1 MIVIDDVHKRFG
13 KVVALAG
20 VSLRIEPG
28 ERVALVGS
36 NGSGKTTLLRALCG
50 LLQVKGE
57 IRLFGV
63 DVHKSP
69 QTALRAL
76 AYMPQVAPPLDAPVS
91 ELVRGYAALR
101 RYDVGKVEGVALRLG
116 LSLPEIA
123 RTRVR
128 DLSGGMKQKLLAALA
143 LAAESLILVCDEPT
157 ASLDA
162 DARAAFFE
170 LVHERAAET
179 ILVLCSHRADD
190 VGQLVGRTVQLA
202 DGKIAADSQRAEL
215 IHPSASRPP
224 YHALA
229 AARSIG

>member
-1 MIVIDDVHKRFG
+1 MITIHDVHKRFG

-36 NGSGKTTLLRALCG
+36 NGSGKTTLMRAICG
-50 LLQVKGE
+50 LLQVQGE
-57 IRLFGV
+57 VRLFGV
-63 DVHKSP
+63 DVHKRP
-69 QTALRAL
+69 QDALRSL

-101 RYDVGKVEGVALRLG
+101 GYEVGKAEDVARRLG

-162 DARAAFFE
+162 QARAAFFE
-170 LVHERAAET
+170 LVNARPAES

-190 VGQLVGRTVQLA
+190 VSQLVGRTVQLA
-202 DGKIAADSQRAEL
+202 DGKIASDSQRAGS
-215 IHPSASRPP
+215 IPPSASRSSH
-224 YHALA
+224 HALA
-229 AARSIG
+229 EARRAG